1 MQHPPKVQRRRRPRT
16 RLLVILL
23 CVGLVLGVAAIL
35 MLPLIRERFPAAQP
49 LSVATESQERTLS
62 PHSDS
67 ALESLTI
74 RHVDGSGYTLEMQDG
89 HLRLSRDGQ
98 WLDIDASEE
107 ENLIKAVTQT
117 LVQGVV
123 TEDVAEVAEHL
134 SDMGLDAPR
143 ATALA
148 CFEDGSQ
155 TTLELGL
162 DVPGTPYAYF
172 RRSGDSSVYMCDS
185 SVTEALLLTATR
197 LLPVEQISISGLLV
211 DQLVLTRGEETL
223 AIAFANDG
231 SEHISAAVVSP
242 IRYPV
247 AADQAEALLN
257 ALSSFRLGTH
267 EAEASAATR
276 AAYGLNDPELTVWL
290 HQAAGVVS
298 TVDESGQF
306 TTVDVAEQSLQFVIG
321 RPEGDFFYTCE
332 YAGECYLIS
341 RFLIETLLGATLETL
356 VTRTPANLDGAALR
370 DVVIESPDAQLHL
383 TAEYTERVLANN
395 ELETDAEGNVV
406 YDISVTLNGEPAGED
421 LLTALTSR
429 LNALTVSGD
438 VPDGWTVPADE
449 SPRWRIT
456 LTTVGG
462 TRRAIAAYRLD
473 AFSDALAVDGVA
485 LHYAHEEAIDLVL
498 ADLTD

>member
-1 MQHPPKVQRRRRPRT
+1 MQHPPKIQRRRRPRT
-16 RLLVILL
+16 RLIAIVL
-23 CVGLVLGVAAIL
+23 CVGIALGAAAL
-35 MLPLIRERFPAAQP
+35 MMLPLIKERFPATQP
-49 LSVATESQERTLS
+49 LSVVTESQERTLS
-62 PHSDS
+62 PDSDS

-74 RHVDGSGYTLEMQDG
+74 RHADGSSYTLEMQNG
-89 HLRLSRDGQ
+89 HLKLSRDGQ
-98 WLDIDASEE
+98 WLDIEASEE
-107 ENLIKAVTQT
+107 ESLLKAVTQT

-143 ATALA
+143 STALA
-148 CFEDGSQ
+148 RFEDGSQ

-162 DVPGTPYAYF
+162 DVPGTSYAYF

-185 SVTEALLLTATR
+185 GVTEALLLTATR
-197 LLPVEQISISGLLV
+197 LLPVEQPSISGLLV
-211 DQLVLTRGEETL
+211 DQLVLTRGEEDL

-231 SEHISAAVVSP
+231 SEHISAALVSP
-242 IRYPV
+242 LCYPV
-247 AADQAEALLN
+247 DATQAEALLT
-257 ALSSFRLGTH
+257 ALSGFRLGTR

-276 AAYGLNDPELTVWL
+276 AAYGLDTPELTVWL
-290 HQAAGVVS
+290 HQAAGMVS
-298 TVDESGQF
+298 TVDENGQF
-306 TTVDVAEQSLQFVIG
+306 TTVDVPEQSLRFVIG
-321 RPEGDFFYTCE
+321 RPEGEFFYTCE

-370 DVVIESPDAQLHL
+370 EVLIEAPDAQLHL

-395 ELETDAEGNVV
+395 ELETDTEGNIV
-406 YDISVTLNGEPAGED
+406 YDTSVTLNGEPAGEE

-438 VPDGWTVPADE
+438 VPDGWTIPEDE

-462 TRRAIAAYRLD
+462 TRREIAAYRLD

-498 ADLTD
+498 SDLMD

>member
-1 MQHPPKVQRRRRPRT
+1 M
-16 RLLVILL
+16 
-23 CVGLVLGVAAIL
+23 
-35 MLPLIRERFPAAQP
+35 
-49 LSVATESQERTLS
+49 
-62 PHSDS
+62 
-67 ALESLTI
+67 
-74 RHVDGSGYTLEMQDG
+74 
-89 HLRLSRDGQ
+89 
-98 WLDIDASEE
+98 
-107 ENLIKAVTQT
+107 
-117 LVQGVV
+117 
-123 TEDVAEVAEHL
+123 
-134 SDMGLDAPR
+134 
-143 ATALA
+143 
-148 CFEDGSQ
+148 
-155 TTLELGL
+155 
-162 DVPGTPYAYF
+162 
-172 RRSGDSSVYMCDS
+172 
-185 SVTEALLLTATR
+185 
-197 LLPVEQISISGLLV
+197 
-211 DQLVLTRGEETL
+211 
-223 AIAFANDG
+223 
-231 SEHISAAVVSP
+231 
-242 IRYPV
+242 
-247 AADQAEALLN
+247 
-257 ALSSFRLGTH
+257 
-267 EAEASAATR
+267 
-276 AAYGLNDPELTVWL
+276 TVWL